1 MEADKTVKVDCLIWD
16 DAWDLF
22 KKKKV
27 GDQPFLVYHDFPKLT
42 RIIATQYGGLPLY
55 FFFIMQIKCLISLKW
70 MKYELLGFSLMK
82 RL

>member
-55 FFFIMQIKCLISLKW
+55 FFFYYANKVFDKPKMDEI
-70 MKYELLGFSLMK
+70 
-82 RL
+82 

>member
-1 MEADKTVKVDCLIWD
+1 MKDIDGPTRLAHCNYVHYPSYKFYVSQQMEADKIVKVDCLIWD

-42 RIIATQYGGLPLY
+42 RIIAT
-55 FFFIMQIKCLISLKW
+55 
-70 MKYELLGFSLMK
+70 
-82 RL
+82 